1 MSGQTDFI
9 KTLFFTG
16 AILLG
21 TIAAVLLIISVGF
34 FANVPV
40 GPWQFPLAFLM
51 SCATF
56 FYSGK
61 AGRIVAIKTVL
72 ISLSIIVAAILFS
85 LYFYD
90 VSYDGQSYHME
101 GIYQLKNGWNPV
113 KALLP
118 DSVNMS
124 IYINHYAKG
133 VELPQSA
140 IYSMINKIEAGKAT
154 NLILL
159 AATFCLT
166 IACLLSYEKLTARK
180 AILIGFIACFNPVTV
195 NQLISTYVD
204 GQLSLILICFLVTA
218 LLITRNTS
226 RTHLLLLA
234 VVIIIAANI
243 KFTSLVYIV
252 LFSTAFLIWL
262 LLNKHIDTLK
272 STLYTVMAS
281 GLISVAIVGY
291 NPYLVNTL
299 EFGHPFYPLMGK
311 KTVDIMTHNLPNGF
325 EGRGMVDKF
334 FTSLFSR
341 TDNVMVGNGKE
352 VTMKLPFS
360 INKTDV
366 VGAYQIDTRIA
377 GFGPLF
383 SAIIIFSHLLLLM
396 LLIGQRPALHSLKNW
411 IYFLAVI
418 TLSIVIIPESWWA
431 RYTPQ
436 LWCVPLTFLLMA
448 ELLADKNSFRILK
461 NAIYLLF
468 LVNMSFTLLGLRFN
482 WMMTRM
488 IDEQMETL
496 KAAKQPITVNWGA
509 STANRVRFM
518 EHGIPYIVKEIGND
532 PKRET
537 IICSDAEFLMP

>member
-1 MSGQTDFI
+1 MSGQTDPI

-21 TIAAVLLIISVGF
+21 TIAAVLLVISVGF
-34 FANVPV
+34 FVNVPV
-40 GPWQFPLAFLM
+40 GPWQFPFAFLL
-51 SCATF
+51 SSATF
-56 FYSGK
+56 FYFGK
-61 AGRIVAIKTVL
+61 ASRNIAIKAVL
-72 ISLSIIVAAILFS
+72 ISISIIIASILCS

-118 DSVNMS
+118 DSVNMA

-154 NLILL
+154 NLIIL

-166 IACLLSYEKLTARK
+166 LSCLLSFDKLPTRK
-180 AILIGFIACFNPVTV
+180 SILIGFIACFNPVTV

-204 GQLSLILICFLVTA
+204 GQLSLILICFLVTI
-218 LLITRNTS
+218 LLITRNANPTNLM
-226 RTHLLLLA
+226 LLS
-234 VVIIIAANI
+234 VVIIIAGNI

-252 LFSTAFLIWL
+252 LFSAAFLLWL
-262 LLNKHIDTLK
+262 LINKRIDVLK
-272 STLYTVMAS
+272 STLYTALAS
-281 GLISVAIVGY
+281 GLISVAVVGY
-291 NPYLVNTL
+291 NPYLVNTT

-325 EGRGMVDKF
+325 EGRNMFDKF
-334 FTSLFSR
+334 FTSLFAR

-383 SAIIIFSHLLLLM
+383 SAIFILSHLLLLM
-396 LLIGQRPALHSLKNW
+396 LLIGQRPGWHSLKNW
-411 IYFLAVI
+411 IYFLGVI
-418 TLSIVIIPESWWA
+418 TVSIIIIPESWWA

-436 LWCVPLTFLLMA
+436 LWCVPLTFLLMT
-448 ELLADKNSFRILK
+448 ERLADKNRFRFLK
-461 NAIYLLF
+461 TAIYVIF

-488 IDEQMETL
+488 IDEQMHTL

-518 EHGIPYIVKEIGND
+518 ELGIPYVVKEIGND